1 MCIEGK
7 ETVHDNILVHGAADI
22 QEISAYIE
30 DYDGGA
36 VTEKYARTMDG
47 LKLLDAFKTGN
58 GHPRI
63 R

>member
-1 MCIEGK
+1 M
-7 ETVHDNILVHGAADI
+7 VHGAADI

-36 VTEKYARTMDG
+36 VTVKCARTMDG
-47 LKLLDAFKTGN
+47 LRFPDAFKTGN